1 MRLLLAAFILH
12 LSAFILSAQTV
23 GQFELRK
30 RTSGG
35 FTSYGITPENGKAI
49 GFTAGVPA
57 MITVGGSGSG
67 TGDALIGD
75 PLSQFA
81 ATSSL
86 QLRSVLSDESGTGLF
101 LTTTGSGA
109 SLTGITSGQISGL
122 GTLATQSATITDYIT
137 SAAAAAAYQPLDSDL
152 TAIAA
157 LVTTTAGRALLD
169 DADAAAQRTTLGL
182 GSLATQSGTFSGTS
196 SGTNTGDQDLSSY
209 LTSATAASTYA
220 PLASPSFTG
229 QIVADGDIQG
239 RVAGVTRYSD
249 GMVRFF
255 GGANASPWHGGVG
268 GSLLLQGADADGQ
281 HGGNGGSLIM
291 YGTAGQNAGSIT
303 TIAGGS
309 LTMGTADLAGGSVA
323 GTILTTAGSGASL
336 TNLNADN
343 ISSGTVAAA
352 RLGSGSSITTKYLRG
367 DNTWQTISGGG
378 DALTSGTL
386 AQFAATTSAQLTG
399 ILSDESGTGVILTTN
414 GSGASLTGI
423 TSGQI
428 SGLGTLATQSATIT
442 DYLTTTAAA
451 AAYQPLDSDLTSIAA
466 LITTAAGRALLDDA
480 DASAQRTTLGLGTLA
495 TQSATITDYITSA
508 AAAAA
513 YQPLD
518 SDLTSIAALITTTA
532 GRALLDDADAS
543 AQRTTLGLGTL
554 ATQSATISD
563 YLTTASAS
571 STYQPLDADLT
582 DLADGSLTGTL
593 VAAATTSAR
602 GSVELATDGEAAA
615 NVAVQGSDARLVNAT
630 KVEIGI
636 ALSDETSD
644 NTASSTVPKVT
655 FRMPFAMTITSLR
668 CSLTKAATGG
678 ELVVDVHLSG
688 ATIMTTNKLS
698 VDASELT
705 STTAATAHTLTTTS
719 VSDDALLEFFI
730 DQVGTSAGNTGEGVK
745 VWIIGTR

>member
-1 MRLLLAAFILH
+1 MKSIIIIAALIV
-12 LSAFILSAQTV
+12 ATIASAQTKTV
-23 GQFELRK
+23 LKNINGGTITESLTIGSGKTLTIASGATINATGATITGFG
-30 RTSGG
+30 SGG
-35 FTSYGITPENGKAI
+35 SVALDDLTDATITTVATNDFFVKG
-49 GFTAGVPA
+49 AGGWVNLTPTNARIA
-57 MITVGGSGSG
+57 M
-67 TGDALIGD
+67 
-75 PLSQFA
+75 
-81 ATSSL
+81 
-86 QLRSVLSDESGTGLF
+86 
-101 LTTTGSGA
+101 
-109 SLTGITSGQISGL
+109 GL
-122 GTLATQSATITDYIT
+122 GT
-137 SAAAAAAYQPLDSDL
+137 
-152 TAIAA
+152 
-157 LVTTTAGRALLD
+157 
-169 DADAAAQRTTLGL
+169 
-182 GSLATQSGTFSGTS
+182 LATQSGTFSGTS
-196 SGTNTGDQDLSSY
+196 SGTNTGDQNLSAY

-239 RVAGVTRYSD
+239 RVGGVIRYSD

-255 GGANASPWHGGVG
+255 GGANASPWHGGLG
-268 GSLLLQGADADGQ
+268 GSVLLQGADADGQ

-336 TNLNADN
+336 TSLNADN

-386 AQFAATTSAQLTG
+386 AQFAATTSTQLRSV
-399 ILSDESGTGVILTTN
+399 ISDESGTGDILTTT

-423 TSGQI
+423 TAGQI
-428 SGLGTLATQSATIT
+428 S
-442 DYLTTTAAA
+442 
-451 AAYQPLDSDLTSIAA
+451 
-466 LITTAAGRALLDDA
+466 
-480 DASAQRTTLGLGTLA
+480 GLGTLA

-563 YLTTASAS
+563 YLTTASAG

-602 GSVELATDGEAAA
+602 GSVELATDGETAAS
-615 NVAVQGSDARLVNAT
+615 VAVQGSDARLVSAT

-644 NTASSTVPKVT
+644 NTASSTTPKVS
-655 FRMPFAMTITSLR
+655 FRMPFAMTVTSLR
-668 CSLTKAATGG
+668 CSLTKASTGAI
-678 ELVVDVHLSG
+678 LIVDMHEAG
-688 ATIMTTNKLS
+688 ATVMTTNKLS
-698 VDASELT
+698 VDASETT
-705 STTAATAHTLTTTS
+705 STTAATAHTLTDTALA
-719 VSDDALLEFFI
+719 DDALIELFI
-730 DQVGTSAGNTGEGVK
+730 DQVGTTTDNTGEGVK

>member
-1 MRLLLAAFILH
+1 MKYLTTILLLLTVS
-12 LSAFILSAQTV
+12 LYAQTS

-30 RTSGG
+30 RTATG
-35 FTSYGITPENGKAI
+35 FTAYGLTPENGKVI

-57 MITVGGSGSG
+57 MISVSTGSGS
-67 TGDALIGD
+67 GDALIGD

-81 ATSSL
+81 ATTSA
-86 QLRSVLSDESGTGLF
+86 QLRGVLSDESGTGLF

-109 SLTGITSGQISGL
+109 SLTGITAGQIS
-122 GTLATQSATITDYIT
+122 
-137 SAAAAAAYQPLDSDL
+137 
-152 TAIAA
+152 
-157 LVTTTAGRALLD
+157 
-169 DADAAAQRTTLGL
+169 GL

-196 SGTNTGDQDLSSY
+196 SGTNTGDQNLSSY

-281 HGGNGGSLIM
+281 HGGNGGSLNM

-309 LTMGTADLAGGSVA
+309 LTMGTADLSGGSVA

-336 TNLNADN
+336 TSLNADN

-399 ILSDESGTGVILTTN
+399 ILSDESGTGVILTTT
-414 GSGASLTGI
+414 GSAANLTNFPTLNQNTSGNAATVTTNANLTGPV
-423 TSGQI
+423 TSVGNATAIANGAI
-428 SGLGTLATQSATIT
+428 SNAMLANGAVANLSGTNTGDQSLAAYLTSATASST
-442 DYLTTTAAA
+442 
-451 AAYQPLDSDLTSIAA
+451 YQPLDSDLTSIAA
-466 LITTAAGRALLDDA
+466 LVTTTAGRALLDDA
-480 DASAQRTTLGLGTLA
+480 DAAAQRTTLGLGTLA
-495 TQSATITDYITSA
+495 TQSATITDY
-508 AAAAA
+508 
-513 YQPLD
+513 
-518 SDLTSIAALITTTA
+518 
-532 GRALLDDADAS
+532 
-543 AQRTTLGLGTL
+543 
-554 ATQSATISD
+554 
-563 YLTTASAS
+563 LTTASAA

-602 GSVELATDGEAAA
+602 GSVELATDGETAAS
-615 NVAVQGSDARLVNAT
+615 VAVQGSDARLVSAT

-668 CSLTKAATGG
+668 CSLTKSSTGAI
-678 ELVVDVHLSG
+678 LIVDMHEAGTTV
-688 ATIMTTNKLS
+688 MTTNKLS
-698 VDASELT
+698 VDASETT
-705 STTAATAHTLTTTS
+705 STTAATAHTLTDTALA
-719 VSDDALLEFFI
+719 DDALIELFI
-730 DQVGTSAGNTGEGVK
+730 DQVGTTTDNTGEGVK